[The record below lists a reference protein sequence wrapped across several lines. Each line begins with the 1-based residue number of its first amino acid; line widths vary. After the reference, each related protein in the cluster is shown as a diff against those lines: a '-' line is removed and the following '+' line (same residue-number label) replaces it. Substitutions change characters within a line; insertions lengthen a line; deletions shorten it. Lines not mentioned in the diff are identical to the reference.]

1 MRETGGKGASRGTV
15 EKMGTRGLSGAES
28 RGGSDDISAPIIEV
42 NHVFTRFGEA
52 VVHAD
57 VSLSI
62 QRGEVF
68 AIAGGNGCGKST
80 LLREIVGLLTPSSG
94 SIRLFGLDSS
104 ALEEY
109 NGRSIHRRFGVM
121 FQQGA
126 LFSSLTLA
134 ENVAVPLREYTSMSA
149 RLIRE
154 IVAVKIAMVGLPPD
168 SAGKY
173 PSELSGGMRRRAAL
187 ARAIVMDPELVFLD
201 EPTAGLD
208 PVIAA
213 GFDDLVLS
221 LKRLLG
227 LTVVMVTH
235 DLDSLWRIA
244 DRVAILGNGK
254 VLGIGTM
261 QALSESDDPAVRG
274 YFHGPRG
281 RAANEQAAR
290 NGRDK

>member
-1 MRETGGKGASRGTV
+1 MANTDHV
-15 EKMGTRGLSGAES
+15 EKPQS
-28 RGGSDDISAPIIEV
+28 IIEIS
-42 NHVFTRFGEA
+42 HVATRFGKA
-52 VVHAD
+52 VVHTD
-57 VSLSI
+57 VSLSVR
-62 QRGEVF
+62 RGEVF

-80 LLREIVGLLTPSSG
+80 LLREIVGLLAPSSG
-94 SIRLFGLDSS
+94 SIHLFSLDSR

-109 NGRSIHRRFGVM
+109 DGRPIHRRFGVM

-126 LFSSLTLA
+126 LFSSFTLA
-134 ENVAVPLREYTSMSA
+134 ENVAVPLREFTGMSA
-149 RLIRE
+149 QLIRE

-168 SAGKY
+168 SATKF

-187 ARAIVMDPELVFLD
+187 ARAIVMDPELLFLD

-208 PVIAA
+208 PIIAA

-244 DRVAILGNGK
+244 DRVAVLGNGK
-254 VLGIGTM
+254 VLGVGTM
-261 QALSESDDPAVRG
+261 RELSQSEDPVIRE
-274 YFHGPRG
+274 YFQGPRG
-281 RAANEQAAR
+281 RAAQEQAAW
-290 NGRDK
+290 NQQGRRA

>member
-1 MRETGGKGASRGTV
+1 
-15 EKMGTRGLSGAES
+15 MGTRRLSGAES
-28 RGGSDDISAPIIEV
+28 PGGSDDISAPIIEV
-42 NHVFTRFGEA
+42 SHVATRFGQA

-57 VSLSI
+57 VSLSVR
-62 QRGEVF
+62 RGEVF

-94 SIRLFGLDSS
+94 SIHLFGLDSR

-109 NGRSIHRRFGVM
+109 DGRPIHRRFGVM

-126 LFSSLTLA
+126 LFSSFTLA
-134 ENVAVPLREYTSMSA
+134 ENVAVPLREFTGLSA
-149 RLIRE
+149 QLIRE

-168 SAGKY
+168 SAAKF

-187 ARAIVMDPELVFLD
+187 ARAIVMDPELLFLD

-208 PVIAA
+208 PIIAA

-235 DLDSLWRIA
+235 DLDSLWRIT
-244 DRVAILGNGK
+244 DRVAVLGNGK
-254 VLGIGTM
+254 VLGVGTM
-261 QALSESDDPAVRG
+261 QELSQSDDPVIRE
-274 YFHGPRG
+274 YFQGPRG
-281 RAANEQAAR
+281 RAAQEQAAWNVR
-290 NGRDK
+290 GRET

>member
-1 MRETGGKGASRGTV
+1 MVTLTSSGDFVSCRPSSYLSR
-15 EKMGTRGLSGAES
+15 RGVAVTPLVVSEN
-28 RGGSDDISAPIIEV
+28 PQLIIEV
-42 NHVFTRFGEA
+42 NHVATRFGQA

-57 VSLSI
+57 VSLSVR
-62 QRGEVF
+62 RGEVF

-94 SIRLFGLDSS
+94 SIHLFGVDSR

-109 NGRSIHRRFGVM
+109 DGRPIHRRFGVM

-126 LFSSLTLA
+126 LFSSFTLA
-134 ENVAVPLREYTSMSA
+134 ENVAVPLREYTGMSA
-149 RLIRE
+149 PLIRE

-168 SAGKY
+168 SATKF

-187 ARAIVMDPELVFLD
+187 ARAIVMDPEVLFLD

-208 PVIAA
+208 PIIAA

-221 LKRLLG
+221 LTRLLG

-244 DRVAILGNGK
+244 DRVAVLGNGT
-254 VLGIGTM
+254 VLGVGTM
-261 QALSESDDPAVRG
+261 TELAQSGDPIIRE
-274 YFHGPRG
+274 YFQGPRG
-281 RAANEQAAR
+281 RAAQEQAAWNR
-290 NGRDK
+290 RS